1 MEEKQGVSEKMK
13 DDQKYEKMCENVARE
28 LQQRNIDKDIAA
40 EALSFIGEFLP
51 TISDYDRSTQLAVY
65 GIACYHAG
73 YQAGREGL

>member
-1 MEEKQGVSEKMK
+1 MDATQ
-13 DDQKYEKMCENVARE
+13 RE
-28 LQQRNIDKDIAA
+28 L
-40 EALSFIGEFLP
+40 EAMEAKVATELKALRIPKEIMAKALTFIGEFLP